1 MSPAVSAKTSI
12 NERLIMVLAVIFA
25 AVGPFSSDSYLPSLP
40 AMTQI
45 FHADVNTMQLT
56 ITVFML
62 GFSLSQLIYGPLSDR
77 LGRRTVMLI
86 GLSICV
92 VGSIFCSITTSVAT
106 LLIAR
111 FVQGSGVGVT
121 NALFRAIMRDTFTG
135 ERMSQVAS
143 FIGIVFALMPALA
156 PIIGGYIQT
165 SLGWRAN
172 FIFLAI
178 LVICVWL
185 IVWRWLP
192 ETNKK
197 LDPTA
202 TQIKVVLKNY
212 FTLLTNRA
220 FMSHTILASLGVAGI
235 VAYITSSP
243 FLFQTILGLSPVQYG
258 WLAIYVM
265 IGTMLGQFLNSLFV
279 TKLGVKK
286 MLLLGILIMLVS
298 GIIMLGLGIA
308 GVMGVFSIMI
318 PVLFFITGSCFVF
331 SNAMTNAFHPF
342 PHIAGSAGAMYGCLQ
357 VFGAFITS
365 LVVAE
370 IRESNQVPL
379 ASIFILLAA
388 TSLII
393 YYFFI
398 RKEH

>member
-40 AMTQI
+40 AMTHI

-77 LGRRTVMLI
+77 LGRCTVMLI

-92 VGSIFCSITTSVAT
+92 VGSIFCSVTTSVIA

-298 GIIMLGLGIA
+298 SIIMLGLGIA
-308 GVMGVFSIMI
+308 GFMGVLSIMI

-365 LVVAE
+365 LLVAE
-370 IRESNQVPL
+370 VRESNQVPL
-379 ASIFILLAA
+379 ASILILLAA

>member
-1 MSPAVSAKTSI
+1 MSPAVSAKTPI
-12 NERLIMVLAVIFA
+12 NERLIMLLAVIFA

-45 FHADVNTMQLT
+45 FHADANTMQLT

-92 VGSIFCSITTSVAT
+92 VGSIFCSITTSVNT

-111 FVQGSGVGVT
+111 FIQGSGVGVS
-121 NALFRAIMRDTFTG
+121 NALFRAIMRDTFSG

-156 PIIGGYIQT
+156 PIVGGYIEA

-185 IVWRWLP
+185 VVWHWLP

-202 TQIKVVLKNY
+202 TQINVVFKNY
-212 FTLLTNRA
+212 FILLTHRA
-220 FMSHTILASLGVAGI
+220 FMSHTTLASLGVAGI
-235 VAYITSSP
+235 VAYITASP

-265 IGTMLGQFLNSLFV
+265 IGMMLGQFLNSLFV
-279 TKLGVKK
+279 IKLGVKK
-286 MLLLGILIMLVS
+286 MLLLGIVIMLVS
-298 GIIMLGLGIA
+298 GTIMLGLGIA
-308 GVMGVFSIMI
+308 GIIGVLSIMV

-331 SNAMTNAFHPF
+331 SNAMTNAFYPF

-357 VFGAFITS
+357 VFGAFVTS
-365 LVVAE
+365 LLVAE
-370 IRESNQVPL
+370 VRESNQIPL
-379 ASIFILLAA
+379 AIILILLAA
-388 TSLII
+388 ISAVI

-398 RKEH
+398 RK